1 MKINENEQLLLGI
14 RGGVGGV
21 PPPSNC
27 WQNLLLGIRG
37 GTPPDQLLAD
47 AAVGVR
53 GGGTPSQSGVRGGMK
68 FCKMFQLVNLKS
80 AKYSANFN
88 ENFKF

>member
-27 WQNLLLGIRG
+27 WQNLLRGIRG
-37 GTPPDQLLAD
+37 GYPPRPIA
-47 AAVGVR
+47 GR
-53 GGGTPSQSGVRGGMK
+53 CCCGGPGGGTPSQSGVTGGI
-68 FCKMFQLVNLKS
+68 QY
-80 AKYSANFN
+80 YSIVLSVAAASSP
-88 ENFKF
+88 

>member
-53 GGGTPSQSGVRGGMK
+53 GGVPPLNQELPGALT
-68 FCKMFQLVNLKS
+68 
-80 AKYSANFN
+80 
-88 ENFKF
+88 

>member
-21 PPPSNC
+21 PPP
-27 WQNLLLGIRG
+27 QQLLAEPAAGDPG
-37 GTPPDQLLAD
+37 GVPPPDQLLAD

-53 GGGTPSQSGVRGGMK
+53 GGGTPSQSGVSGGIFLRK
-68 FCKMFQLVNLKS
+68 F
-80 AKYSANFN
+80 
-88 ENFKF
+88 

>member
-37 GTPPDQLLAD
+37 GVPPPTNCWQMLLW
-47 AAVGVR
+47 GS
-53 GGGTPSQSGVRGGMK
+53 GGGYPLSIRS
-68 FCKMFQLVNLKS
+68 
-80 AKYSANFN
+80 
-88 ENFKF
+88 

>member
-14 RGGVGGV
+14 REDGEGGT
-21 PPPSNC
+21 PPPAIAGRTCC
-27 WQNLLLGIRG
+27 WGSGG

-53 GGGTPSQSGVRGGMK
+53 GGVPPLNQELAGALYMY
-68 FCKMFQLVNLKS
+68 M
-80 AKYSANFN
+80 Y
-88 ENFKF
+88 

>member
-21 PPPSNC
+21 PPPAIAGRTCC
-27 WQNLLLGIRG
+27 WGSGG

-53 GGGTPSQSGVRGGMK
+53 GGGTPSQSGVTGVIIFSRKDAYGRSK
-68 FCKMFQLVNLKS
+68 N
-80 AKYSANFN
+80 
-88 ENFKF
+88 